1 DHEMNLQEAVEAPR
15 LWSNGPVTLI
25 ESMVEPSVIAE
36 LESMGHRLQRVPA
49 IANCMNS
56 VQLDASSGMLLGAAC
71 WRGDGSPVGISGGF
85 ARSAVKWWGSD
96 E

>member
-36 LESMGHRLQRVPA
+36 LESMGHRLQRVQA
-49 IANCMNS
+49 VAGGMNG
-56 VQLDASSGMLLGAAC
+56 VQVDEATGLLMGAAC
-71 WRGDGSPVGISGGF
+71 WRGDGSPVGLSGGF
-85 ARSAVKWWGSD
+85 ANRSKWLD
-96 E
+96 D